1 MLTATILVIWEV
13 MGNPTRRLIIAAVL
27 LGAIWMA
34 ALAGR
39 AGEPVHFTTAELSV
53 VTGRGSYDFTV
64 EMAST
69 PAQREQ
75 GLQGRRA
82 LTPGTGMLFDFKSPR
97 PVYMWMKNTFIPLDM
112 LFIDAEGRVA
122 NIAERTVPMS
132 LATIGSDGPVRAV
145 LELDGGTVQRLGIK
159 PGDRV
164 LHPIF
169 GPIVESGG

>member
-1 MLTATILVIWEV
+1 MPAATILVIWEV
-13 MGNPTRRLIIAAVL
+13 MGDPTRRLIIAAVL
-27 LGAIWMA
+27 VGAVWMA

-39 AGEPVHFTTAELSV
+39 AGEPVRFAAGELSI
-53 VTGRGSYDFTV
+53 VTGRGSYDFSV
-64 EMAST
+64 EIAST

-82 LTPGTGMLFDFKSPR
+82 LAPGTGMLFDFKSPR

-164 LHPIF
+164 LHPMF
-169 GPIVESGG
+169 GSGG

>member
-1 MLTATILVIWEV
+1 M
-13 MGNPTRRLIIAAVL
+13 RRLIAAGVL

-39 AGEPVHFTTAELSV
+39 AGEPVRFTAGELSV
-53 VTGRGSYDFTV
+53 VTGRGSYDFSV
-64 EMAST
+64 ELAIT
-69 PAQREQ
+69 PEQREQ
-75 GLQGRRA
+75 GLQGRRDLA
-82 LTPGTGMLFDFKSPR
+82 PGTGMLFDFKSPR

-132 LATIGSDGPVRAV
+132 LATIASHGPVRAV
-145 LELDGGTVQRLGIK
+145 LELNGGTARRLGIK

-164 LHPIF
+164 LHPMF
-169 GPIVESGG
+169 GTGG